1 MLLFLSQKWFV
12 TKEKGQQEIHRRIQ
26 HAFAWTSLPSK
37 KKKRRGFARFC
48 TRTGVFFSLL
58 FFFFNV
64 LRLHH
69 AAKTR
74 SSSVGE
80 QGSHNVLAV
89 AALFFFFDFIID
101 LVNYAYDARWHRL
114 PACCSAFSL
123 CVFASSWC
131 LFFTHYLA
139 PILSS
144 CVVPKKKK
152 KEVLFMNLL
161 SELDLP
167 FTSSFYLNHRS
178 AIRTK
183 EPRKSCL
190 GFFWNFRNTFLFLSV
205 WLLSSYSVG
214 ATHLIH
220 RFVAFVCVTDFV
232 RAKYAF
238 TLTHGGPYETHKLL
252 KARQLPSLV
261 FLSINFDALKK
272 RGKEKK
278 QLKRQCKYSIS
289 NGADWLGGTT
299 A

>member
-58 FFFFNV
+58 FFFNV

-89 AALFFFFDFIID
+89 AALFFFFWFYSRSGK
-101 LVNYAYDARWHRL
+101 LRL
-114 PACCSAFSL
+114 RCTLTSFACVLFCFLSMRVRVKLMLILHKLPFSNPIFL
-123 CVFASSWC
+123 R
-131 LFFTHYLA
+131 FT
-139 PILSS
+139 
-144 CVVPKKKK
+144 KKKK

-214 ATHLIH
+214 ANHLIH

-272 RGKEKK
+272 RGKKKAAEK
-278 QLKRQCKYSIS
+278 
-289 NGADWLGGTT
+289 TV
-299 A
+299 